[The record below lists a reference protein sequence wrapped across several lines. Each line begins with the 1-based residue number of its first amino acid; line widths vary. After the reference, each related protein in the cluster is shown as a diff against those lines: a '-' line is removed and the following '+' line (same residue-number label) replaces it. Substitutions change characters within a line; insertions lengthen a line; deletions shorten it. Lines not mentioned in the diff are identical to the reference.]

1 MIVNFYKLSMETPYR
16 EVEKL
21 LVDDPALHFAI
32 EKYAEDEKLK
42 IYKLWKNMIMTKDNY
57 ILAMEE
63 N

>member
-1 MIVNFYKLSMETPYR
+1 METPYR

-21 LVDDPALHFAI
+21 LIDDPALHFAI
-32 EKYAEDEKLK
+32 EKYAEDENLK

-63 N
+63 K